1 MLIAGVIG
9 EVAKSTVIGILVGI
23 ASLFYGILESL
34 ANIFSDLTL
43 IQLVSS
49 ETARTIY
56 QRIGLIITLFMLLKL
71 TISAIQMVVN
81 PDLITDKE
89 KGVGNILK
97 RIIIA
102 LFLLGITPFIFEKA
116 MELQKVVIESQAI
129 PRIVTGDYMNI
140 DNFGREFSATLF
152 TQAIENE
159 TDRTVFLEE
168 LLFDDGETQNGNTY
182 FKTDY
187 SEGAQYIN
195 SIGSAFLCLIIGGF
209 ACWMFLMYTI
219 SLALRL
225 VQLLFLQIIAPV
237 PILSSISTKKDNALN
252 TWIKQ
257 CVTTYLD
264 VFMRMFIVYLVI
276 LIENIIMSGGVAPL
290 PDTNFMTNGVG
301 STINMLSLTLNDKI
315 LFLDGEVTVS
325 WIVKLL
331 LMLGTL
337 LFAKKAP
344 ELIEEMFPGLKTK
357 ASGDFGFGLKSRT
370 DIPGPAKTLLGAG
383 LGFAAQGIASG
394 IARGANTSINNNIP
408 FNRKKQDLLDSIKKD
423 RETLRDG
430 KASDAD
436 KKAARAR
443 LAKNRALLEMGNR
456 KLRKHFYN
464 NDEEFRKQE
473 DQKQSVIG
481 NALSGAITGSL
492 GGLKTGAKG
501 KGMLDIIKNSVVASS
516 KAAQAH
522 ENWINAGGDSM
533 GDRIVSQIQRQFG
546 ITTRAQAIE
555 RGLQL
560 IENDKNAIARERQ
573 ENDKELQNRESG
585 VKHAKGALDGT
596 SNYNKGKTVVTT
608 EKDASGNIVTQSHNY
623 AAQVSQ
629 VDTAND
635 RLRETYK
642 KLDTLGTESYNKT
655 NSFGNLTEE
664 QYDKLL
670 PDEKKAYIVEQ
681 QRVASIE
688 QQRQSIES
696 LLYLAKRNA
705 SPDARGKIE
714 GLIDKY
720 VTNKDSVNEDV
731 QTVMN
736 NVITTVSQATN
747 QSKADFAD
755 IMGVSAITSMFIR
768 TQIEEINAIPV
779 ENRTSEQ
786 TARLTALQANLS
798 AYPDDPSTEISYREL
813 VADIGRN
820 SGLYADCPETA
831 DLSRITDEIKSDGYA
846 SQEQLIQL
854 KDAIKAIKKFQERR
868 IAEGRVM
875 QTKYDED
882 VKTLNIAKAELESK
896 TRTFAAQADDKY
908 GK

>member
-1 MLIAGVIG
+1 MLIAGVMG
-9 EVAKSTVIGILVGI
+9 EAAKSAAIGILVGI

-325 WIVKLL
+325 WIVRLL

-423 RETLRDG
+423 RETLKDG

-456 KLRKHFYN
+456 KLRKHFYK

-629 VDTAND
+629 VDT
-635 RLRETYK
+635 
-642 KLDTLGTESYNKT
+642 
-655 NSFGNLTEE
+655 
-664 QYDKLL
+664 QVDKLKEIFEKL
-670 PDEKKAYIVEQ
+670 PAGVADKAYPVSTQ
-681 QRVASIE
+681 SKYIE
-688 QQRQSIES
+688 TVLMSA
-696 LLYLAKRNA
+696 LKNV

-720 VTNKDSVNEDV
+720 VTNRDSVNEDV

-779 ENRTSEQ
+779 GNRTSEQ

-813 VADIGRN
+813 VADIARN
-820 SGLYADCPETA
+820 GGLYADCPETA

-868 IAEGRVM
+868 IAEGRVI

-882 VKTLNIAKAELESK
+882 VKNLNIAKAELESK
-896 TRTFAAQADDKY
+896 ARTFAAQADDKY

>member
-1 MLIAGVIG
+1 MLIAGLIG
-9 EVAKSTVIGILVGI
+9 DVAKSTVIGILVGI

-34 ANIFSDLTL
+34 ANMFSDLTL

-49 ETARTIY
+49 DTARTIY

-81 PDLITDKE
+81 PDLVTDKE

-97 RIIIA
+97 RIVIA

-152 TQAIENE
+152 TQAIEDE
-159 TDRTVFLEE
+159 TDRTIFLEE
-168 LLFDDGETQNGNTY
+168 LLFDDGENPSGDTY

-264 VFMRMFIVYLVI
+264 VFIRMFIVYLVI
-276 LIENIIMSGGVAPL
+276 LIENIIMSGGVASL
-290 PDTNFMTNGVG
+290 PDTNFMTNGIG

-370 DIPGPAKTLLGAG
+370 DMPGAAKTLLGAG
-383 LGFAAQGIASG
+383 LGFATQGIAGG
-394 IARGANTSINNNIP
+394 IARGANASINNGIA
-408 FNRKKQDLLDSIKKD
+408 FNRKKQDILDAIK
-423 RETLRDG
+423 E
-430 KASDAD
+430 D
-436 KKAARAR
+436 KKTLANAGASGEAKKNAKAR
-443 LAKNRALLEMGNR
+443 LDKNRALLNMGDR

-464 NDEEFRKQE
+464 TDDKFREQ
-473 DQKQSVIG
+473 QQGVIG
-481 NALSGAITGSL
+481 NALSGAISGSF

-516 KAAQAH
+516 KSAQAH
-522 ENWINAGGDSM
+522 ENWINAGGNSM
-533 GDRIVSQIQRQFG
+533 GDRLISQIQRQFG

-560 IENDKNAIARERQ
+560 IENDKNTIARERQ

-596 SNYNKGKTVVTT
+596 SNYNKGKTVVTS
-608 EKDASGNIVTQSHNY
+608 EKDASGNIVAQSHNY

-629 VDTAND
+629 VDT
-635 RLRETYK
+635 
-642 KLDTLGTESYNKT
+642 
-655 NSFGNLTEE
+655 
-664 QYDKLL
+664 QVDKLKEIFEKL
-670 PDEKKAYIVEQ
+670 PAGVADKAYPVSTQ
-681 QRVASIE
+681 SKYIE
-688 QQRQSIES
+688 TVLMSALQ
-696 LLYLAKRNA
+696 NV
-705 SPDARGKIE
+705 SPDARGKIQ
-714 GLIDKY
+714 GCIDKY
-720 VTNKDSVNEDV
+720 VTNRDSVTEDV

-747 QSKADFAD
+747 QSKADFSD
-755 IMGVSAITSMFIR
+755 IMGAGAITSMLIR

-779 ENRTSEQ
+779 ASRTREQ
-786 TARLTALQANLS
+786 TTRLTTLQANLS
-798 AYPDDPSTEISYREL
+798 AYPDDPTTETSYREL
-813 VADIGRN
+813 LADINRN
-820 SGLYADCPETA
+820 SELYAGCPEVANLFKIDTQIRQ
-831 DLSRITDEIKSDGYA
+831 SSGNVSE
-846 SQEQLIQL
+846 QQLIEF
-854 KDAIKAIKKFQERR
+854 KDALKAIKKFQERH
-868 IAEGRVM
+868 IAEARVI

-882 VKTLNIAKAELESK
+882 VKNLNIAKAELESQA
-896 TRTFAAQADDKY
+896 RTFAAQADDKY

>member
-1 MLIAGVIG
+1 MLIAGVMG
-9 EVAKSTVIGILVGI
+9 EAAKSAAIGILVGI

-408 FNRKKQDLLDSIKKD
+408 FNRKKQDLLDAIKKD
-423 RETLRDG
+423 RDTLGND

-443 LAKNRALLEMGNR
+443 LAKNRALLNMGNR

-481 NALSGAITGSL
+481 NALSGALTGSL

-629 VDTAND
+629 VDT
-635 RLRETYK
+635 
-642 KLDTLGTESYNKT
+642 
-655 NSFGNLTEE
+655 
-664 QYDKLL
+664 QVDKLKEIFEKL
-670 PDEKKAYIVEQ
+670 PAGVADKAYPVSTQ
-681 QRVASIE
+681 SKYIE
-688 QQRQSIES
+688 TVLMSA
-696 LLYLAKRNA
+696 LKNV

-720 VTNKDSVNEDV
+720 VTNRDSVNEDV

-768 TQIEEINAIPV
+768 TQIEEINAIPE

-786 TARLTALQANLS
+786 TERLTTLQANLS

-820 SGLYADCPETA
+820 GGLYADCPETA

-868 IAEGRVM
+868 IAEGRVI

>member
-1 MLIAGVIG
+1 MLIAGIIG
-9 EVAKSTVIGILVGI
+9 DVAKSTVIGILVGI

-116 MELQKVVIESQAI
+116 MVLQKVVIESQAI

-182 FKTDY
+182 YKTDY

-290 PDTNFMTNGVG
+290 PDTNFMINGVG

-315 LFLDGEVTVS
+315 LFLDGEVTVN

-394 IARGANTSINNNIP
+394 IARGSNTSINNNIP
-408 FNRKKQDLLDSIKKD
+408 FNRKKQELEDSIMKD
-423 RETLRDG
+423 RKTLKDG
-430 KASDAD
+430 NASDAD

-464 NDEEFRKQE
+464 TDEEFRKQE

-522 ENWINAGGDSM
+522 ENWINAGGNSM
-533 GDRIVSQIQRQFG
+533 GDRIISQIQRQFG

-560 IENDKNAIARERQ
+560 IETEKNAIARERQ

-629 VDTAND
+629 VDT
-635 RLRETYK
+635 
-642 KLDTLGTESYNKT
+642 
-655 NSFGNLTEE
+655 
-664 QYDKLL
+664 QVDKLKEIFEKL
-670 PDEKKAYIVEQ
+670 PAGVADKAYSVSSQ
-681 QRVASIE
+681 SKYIE
-688 QQRQSIES
+688 TVLMSA
-696 LLYLAKRNA
+696 LKNV
-705 SPDARGKIE
+705 SPDARGKVE

-720 VTNKDSVNEDV
+720 VTNKNSVNEDV

-747 QSKADFAD
+747 QSKADFSD
-755 IMGVSAITSMFIR
+755 IMGVSAIASMFIR

-779 ENRTSEQ
+779 ENRTMEQ
-786 TARLTALQANLS
+786 TSRLTTLQANLS

-831 DLSRITDEIKSDGYA
+831 DLSRITDEIQLDGYA

-868 IAEGRVM
+868 IAEGRVT

-896 TRTFAAQADDKY
+896 ARTFAAQADDKY